1 MPYYVKL
8 GKVPPKRHTTFFKE
22 DGKSLYREELFS
34 TKGFSGIYSNKYHIY
49 MPPQVE
55 SIGEL
60 TNDLLKDSSEE
71 WLNAPLQYYHFFT
84 DKKQTTGNFLTA
96 RNEFLKND
104 HITIATAHPNEDTD
118 IFFRNSYA
126 HEVIFIHSGSGEFLS
141 EYGRLSFVQWDYIVV
156 PKGTTY
162 QMKFSSK
169 NGNKLFIVESDTP
182 FEIPIHY
189 RNEYG
194 QLREDAPYY
203 ERDFKPPELMQPIDR
218 QGTYQLI
225 LKVQNRYFDYRLPH
239 HPFDVVGWDG
249 FLYPYTFNI
258 KEFAPKVGKLHLPPP
273 IHLVF
278 TTQHFVLCNFVP
290 RLFDFHPDSIPA
302 PYYHS
307 NVDSDE
313 VLYYVHGDF
322 MSRTGVQV
330 GSITLHPMGIPHGP
344 QPGKTEA
351 SIGKKETDEYAIMID
366 TFNPLKVTNN
376 VRETMAGDY
385 VRSWLENK

>member
-1 MPYYVKL
+1 MPFYVKV
-8 GKVPPKRHTTFFKE
+8 GKVPPKRHITFYKD

-34 TKGFSGIYSNKYHIY
+34 TKGFSGIYSNKYHLY

-55 SIGEL
+55 KISEVSI
-60 TNDLLKDSSEE
+60 DSSGNE
-71 WLNAPLQYYHFFT
+71 WNDAPVEYYHFVT
-84 DKKQTTGNFLTA
+84 GKKQTKGNILTA

-104 HITIATAHPNEDTD
+104 HCVISTAHITEDTD
-118 IFFRNSYA
+118 IFYRNSQM
-126 HEVIFIHSGSGEFLS
+126 HEIVFVHQGKGWLLS
-141 EYGRLSFVQWDYIVV
+141 EYGKIKFDEWDYLII

-162 QMKFSSK
+162 QIKFDDYK
-169 NGNKLFIVESDTP
+169 NNKVFLIESDTP
-182 FEIPIHY
+182 YEIPSHF

-194 QLREDAPYY
+194 QLTEEAPYY
-203 ERDFKPPELMQPIDR
+203 ERDFRVPEYMEPIDKIADFK
-218 QGTYQLI
+218 LM
-225 LKVQNRYFDYRLPH
+225 LKVRNKMFEYRLPH

-249 FLYPYTFNI
+249 FLYPYAFNI
-258 KEFAPKVGKLHLPPP
+258 REYAPKVGKIHLPPP

-278 TTQHFVLCNFVP
+278 KTEHFVICNFVP
-290 RLFDFHPDSIPA
+290 RLYDFHPQAIPA

-322 MSRTGVQV
+322 MSRTGVQE

-351 SIGKKETDEYAIMID
+351 SIGKKETEEYAIMID
-366 TFNPLKVTNN
+366 TFQPLRVTKN
-376 VRETMAGDY
+376 VKATMVEEY
-385 VRSWLENK
+385 SQSWLEKK

>member
-1 MPYYVKL
+1 MPFYVKV
-8 GKVPPKRHTTFFKE
+8 GKVPPKRHITFFKD

-34 TKGFSGIYSNKYHIY
+34 TKGFSGIYSNKYHLY

-55 SIGEL
+55 KISELSIDSF
-60 TNDLLKDSSEE
+60 TNDWND
-71 WLNAPLQYYHFFT
+71 APIEYYHFVT
-84 DKKQTTGNFLTA
+84 DKKQTKGDILTA

-104 HITIATAHPNEDTD
+104 HCVISTAHITEDTD
-118 IFFRNSYA
+118 IFYRNSQM
-126 HEVIFIHSGSGEFLS
+126 HEIVFVHHGKGWLLS
-141 EYGRLSFVQWDYIVV
+141 EYGKIKFDEWDYLII

-162 QMKFSSK
+162 QLNFDDYK
-169 NGNKLFIVESDTP
+169 NNKVFIIESDTP
-182 FEIPIHY
+182 YEIPSHF
-189 RNEYG
+189 RNDYG
-194 QLREDAPYY
+194 QLTEEAPYY
-203 ERDFKPPELMQPIDR
+203 ERDFRVPEFMEPIDKIADFK
-218 QGTYQLI
+218 LM
-225 LKVQNRYFDYRLPH
+225 LKVRNKIFEFRLPH

-249 FLYPYTFNI
+249 YLYPYAFNI
-258 KEFAPKVGKLHLPPP
+258 KEYAPKVGKIHLPPP

-278 TTQHFVLCNFVP
+278 KTDHFVICNFVP
-290 RLFDFHPDSIPA
+290 RLYDFHPQAIPA

-322 MSRTGVQV
+322 MSRTGVQE

-366 TFNPLKVTNN
+366 TFQPLSVTKN
-376 VRETMAGDY
+376 VKATMVEEY
-385 VRSWLENK
+385 SQSWLEKK

>member
-1 MPYYVKL
+1 MPFYVKV
-8 GKVPPKRHTTFFKE
+8 GKVPPKRHIAFYKD

-34 TKGFSGIYSNKYHIY
+34 TKGFSGIYSNKYHLY

-55 SIGEL
+55 KISEVSIDNSA
-60 TNDLLKDSSEE
+60 NDWNE
-71 WLNAPLQYYHFFT
+71 APVEYYHFIT
-84 DKKQTTGNFLTA
+84 DKKESKGNIISS

-104 HITIATAHPNEDTD
+104 HCVISTAHITEDSD
-118 IFFRNSYA
+118 FFYRNSQM
-126 HEVIFIHSGSGEFLS
+126 HEIVFVHHGKGWLLS
-141 EYGRLSFVQWDYIVV
+141 EYGKIKFDEWDYLII

-162 QMKFSSK
+162 QLKFDDYK
-169 NGNKLFIVESDTP
+169 NNKVFIIESDTP
-182 FEIPIHY
+182 YEIPSHF

-194 QLREDAPYY
+194 QLTEEAPYY
-203 ERDFKPPELMQPIDR
+203 ERDFRVPEYMEPIDKIADFK
-218 QGTYQLI
+218 LM
-225 LKVQNRYFDYRLPH
+225 LKVRNKIFEFRLPH

-249 FLYPYTFNI
+249 FLYPYAFNI
-258 KEFAPKVGKLHLPPP
+258 KEYAPKVGKIHLPPP

-278 TTQHFVLCNFVP
+278 KTEHFVICNFVP
-290 RLFDFHPDSIPA
+290 RLYDFHPQAIPA

-322 MSRTGVQV
+322 MSRTGVQE

-351 SIGKKETDEYAIMID
+351 SIGKKETEEYAIMID
-366 TFNPLKVTNN
+366 AFQPLRVTKN
-376 VRETMAGDY
+376 VKATMFEEY
-385 VRSWLENK
+385 SQSWLEKKA

>member
-1 MPYYVKL
+1 MPFYVKV
-8 GKVPPKRHTTFFKE
+8 GKVPPKRHTTFYKS

-34 TKGFSGIYSNKYHIY
+34 TKGFSGIYSNKYHLY

-55 SIGEL
+55 KISEVKI
-60 TNDLLKDSSEE
+60 DSSSND
-71 WLNAPLQYYHFFT
+71 WNDAPADYYHFVT
-84 DKKQTTGNFLTA
+84 DNKKTKGNILSA

-104 HITIATAHPNEDTD
+104 HCVISTAHITEDAD
-118 IFFRNSYA
+118 FFYRNSQM
-126 HEVIFIHSGSGEFLS
+126 HEIVFIHHGKGLLLS
-141 EYGRLSFVQWDYIVV
+141 EYGKIKFEDWDYLII

-162 QMKFSSK
+162 QIKFDDYK
-169 NGNKLFIVESDTP
+169 NNKVFIIESDSA
-182 FEIPIHY
+182 FEIPSHF

-194 QLREDAPYY
+194 QMTEEAPYY
-203 ERDFKPPELMQPIDR
+203 ERDFKVPEFMEPVDKIAGFKLM
-218 QGTYQLI
+218 
-225 LKVQNRYFDYRLPH
+225 LKVRNKMFEFRLPH

-249 FLYPYTFNI
+249 FLYPYAFNI
-258 KEFAPKVGKLHLPPP
+258 KEYAPKVGKIHLPPP

-278 TTQHFVLCNFVP
+278 KTENFVICNFVP
-290 RLFDFHPDSIPA
+290 RLYDFHPNAIPA

-322 MSRTGVQV
+322 MSRTGVQE

-344 QPGKTEA
+344 QPGRTEA

-366 TFNPLKVTNN
+366 TFQPLRVTKN
-376 VRETMAGDY
+376 VKETMVDEY
-385 VRSWLENK
+385 SQSWLEKK